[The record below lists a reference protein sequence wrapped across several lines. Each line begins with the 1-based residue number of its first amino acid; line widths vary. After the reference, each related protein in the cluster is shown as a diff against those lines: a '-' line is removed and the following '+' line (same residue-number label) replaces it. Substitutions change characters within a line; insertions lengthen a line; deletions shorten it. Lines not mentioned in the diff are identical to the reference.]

1 MPINRPL
8 TTKEEEAWQFAK
20 EAHKTQVR
28 KFIGLPYFDAHVS
41 KVNGIVKLYT
51 TDEDLLCAALLHD
64 TIEDCFDTIEEGYRV
79 ISEKFGKV
87 IADLVMELTS
97 SDDDIK
103 NKFGGSKAKYLSH
116 KMLNMSDGALLIK
129 LADRLQ
135 NIADAF
141 TVSVSFRNSY
151 SKETR
156 FIISEIE
163 SNRLNMNRNQQLL
176 IGDIKSKLRNIKR
189 FIKRFSEF

>member
-1 MPINRPL
+1 
-8 TTKEEEAWQFAK
+8 
-20 EAHKTQVR
+20 
-28 KFIGLPYFDAHVS
+28 
-41 KVNGIVKLYT
+41 
-51 TDEDLLCAALLHD
+51 
-64 TIEDCFDTIEEGYRV
+64 
-79 ISEKFGKV
+79 
-87 IADLVMELTS
+87 
-97 SDDDIK
+97 
-103 NKFGGSKAKYLSH
+103 
-116 KMLNMSDGALLIK
+116 MSDGALLIK